1 GQINP
6 DILRMNERAVAIVRE
21 FAMADKPIAAICHA
35 PWLLAEADVVK
46 GKTVT
51 SWPSIR
57 TDLKNAGA
65 TVVDQEVAQDGKIIT
80 SRNPGD
86 IPAFSKALIEMLGET
101 VEQDQLE
108 AA

>member
-1 GQINP
+1 MTDTEQQINQWFASHMEHTAQAASTVGP
-6 DILRMNERAVAIVRE
+6 AIEEVTDA
-21 FAMADKPIAAICHA
+21 FVNA
-35 PWLLAEADVVK
+35 LL
-46 GKTVT
+46 
-51 SWPSIR
+51 
-57 TDLKNAGA
+57 
-65 TVVDQEVAQDGKIIT
+65 QDGKIIT